1 MHVCFFSHYSKTHKN
16 GASLSLINI
25 AKEMA
30 NRGIKVTIII
40 PNKDFRFPINHKNIK
55 MINIPMFSKR
65 TKINDYSIQN
75 NVKEIVKIAYNTIVV
90 RKVSKILKD
99 NKPDIIHINGLDSSV
114 GARVAKSLNVL
125 YIWHIRQLL
134 EEDFGIRLHNN
145 NKIYQMLEDAD
156 SVIAVSR
163 TVKEK
168 FEKKLGKEIEIIYNG
183 IPLDEYVINNKKPLF
198 SQETINILLAGRIVE
213 QKGQLEAIKAIK
225 YLVDNAIWNVKLTI
239 IGSMQDNVYV
249 KEIKEYIKRFGLNDY
264 IQISDH
270 VNDLREIRKAHDI
283 GLICSRKEAFGRVT
297 IETMASGML
306 VIGANTGGTLEI
318 IKDHKNGYLYNQ
330 GDPESLAEKIKY
342 IINNKKEAISVK
354 NNGYRTALEK
364 YSISQNVDRIIHLY
378 KRIL

>member
-75 NVKEIVKIAYNTIVV
+75 KVKEIIKIAYNTIVV

-114 GARVAKSLNVL
+114 GARVAKSLNVP

-145 NKIYQMLEDAD
+145 NKIYQMLEDAG

>member
-114 GARVAKSLNVL
+114 GARVAKSLNVP